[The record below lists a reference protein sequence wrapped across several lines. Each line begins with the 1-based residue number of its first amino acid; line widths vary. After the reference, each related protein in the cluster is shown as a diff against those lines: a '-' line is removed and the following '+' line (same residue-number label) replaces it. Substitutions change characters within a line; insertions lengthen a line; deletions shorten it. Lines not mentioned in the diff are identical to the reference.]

1 MRDLGVV
8 HVLTGNYAQASSYHH
23 DALDIYTE
31 LGCRTHQAYALDE
44 LGIVSLATGALEGAR
59 TAHEQALELFT
70 ELGERSGRANRVR
83 DAAPSSARRA
93 TPQKRYASLRRRLR
107 RTRLSVAGDVRPP
120 RLLNSALRGRAW
132 LTMRVRRTGF
142 RRCLEIQ
149 RALGN
154 RCGKAEVLTN

>member
-1 MRDLGVV
+1 M

-31 LGCRTHQAYALDE
+31 LGCRTHQAYALNE

-83 DAAPSSARRA
+83 GLGAVERASGNATEAVRRA
-93 TPQKRYASLRRRLR
+93 
-107 RTRLSVAGDVRPP
+107 
-120 RLLNSALRGRAW
+120 
-132 LTMRVRRTGF
+132 
-142 RRCLEIQ
+142 C
-149 RALGN
+149 
-154 RCGKAEVLTN
+154 